1 MPEKESVLVQH
12 MAEAGFIVPTN
23 VRPSEHF
30 SYPFDRTVN
39 DLSFSRYGKFTEITV
54 RSYSLDKNADVE

>member
-1 MPEKESVLVQH
+1 MPEKESMLVQH
-12 MAEAGFIVPTN
+12 MTEAGFIEPTS
-23 VRPSEHF
+23 VRPYEYF
-30 SYPFDRTVN
+30 SYPLDRTVN